1 MILALF
7 PASSVCAG
15 LPVRAAKVRVD
26 RPPHSTR
33 RRNWNLKMRVR
44 ADSETFR
51 DKATNTIREAIMSLH
66 YRPGEPL
73 IERHLCEETGVSRTL
88 VREAFRLLEAEGLVR
103 RESTRGLVVTELS
116 PDEVR
121 DIFDLRLILE
131 STLLRRFMAKA
142 TEADTD
148 EMSRLLDQALIAA
161 EKNSGD
167 YTSLIKRF
175 VHLIWTGGGNAMA
188 VKMLESLQSRIN
200 YVRVMLFRATTQD
213 EHRMTVGLLRS
224 VTQSVVRGE
233 TDAALDTYCRY
244 LKRAEDRAIGIIEN
258 RKPTRPDIRIRKTDD
273 KKG

>member
-1 MILALF
+1 MILS

-15 LPVRAAKVRVD
+15 LPVRASKVRVD
-26 RPPHSTR
+26 RPPHFTR
-33 RRNWNLKMRVR
+33 RSNWNLKMRVR

-88 VREAFRLLEAEGLVR
+88 VREALRLLEAEGLVR
-103 RESTRGLVVTELS
+103 RENSRGLVVTELS

-131 STLLRRFMAKA
+131 STLLRRFIAKA
-142 TEADTD
+142 NKEDI
-148 EMSRLLDQALIAA
+148 EKMSRLLDQALVAA
-161 EKNSGD
+161 EKNSKD
-167 YTSLIKRF
+167 YTDFISRF

-188 VKMLESLQSRIN
+188 VQILESLRSRIN
-200 YVRVMLFRATTQD
+200 YVRVMLYRATTQD
-213 EHRMTVGLLRS
+213 EHRITIGLLRL
-224 VTQSVVRGE
+224 VTQSVADGE
-233 TDAALDTYCRY
+233 TNAAVDTYCRY
-244 LKRAEDRAIGIIEN
+244 LKRAEDRAIGVIED
-258 RKPTRPDIRIRKTDD
+258 REASRQDIRASKKDR